1 MGKLKAF
8 ITVSADGYAAGPD
21 QSEENPLGVGGEEL
35 HDWLVPLKA
44 FNEAHGREG
53 GEVTA
58 SSPVVEAWFE
68 NVGAEIMGRNMF
80 GGGPGPWRD
89 DEWTGWWGDEP
100 PFHNPVFVL
109 THHERE
115 PLEMEG
121 GTTFHFVTD
130 GIESALDQA
139 REAAGDRDV
148 SIAGG
153 AQAIQQYL
161 AAGLLDELEISI
173 SPLLL
178 GRGERLLDN
187 LGDAKIGLE
196 QVRAIEG
203 VGVTH
208 ITYRIVKG

>member
-1 MGKLKAF
+1 VGKLKAF
-8 ITVSADGYAAGPD
+8 ITMSLDGYVAGPD
-21 QSEENPLGVGGEEL
+21 QSKENPLGVGGENL
-35 HDWLVPLKA
+35 HDWLIPLKA

-80 GGGPGPWRD
+80 GGGPGPWGD
-89 DEWTGWWGDEP
+89 DPWTGWWGDDP
-100 PFHNPVFVL
+100 PYHNPVFVL

-121 GTTFHFVTD
+121 GTTFYFVTD
-130 GIESALDQA
+130 GIESALGQA
-139 REAAGDRDV
+139 REAAGDRDI

-161 AAGLLDELEISI
+161 AAGLIDQLEISI

-178 GRGERLLDN
+178 GGGERLFDN
-187 LGDAKIGLE
+187 LDGADIGLE
-196 QVRAIEG
+196 QLRAVEG

-208 ITYRIVKG
+208 ISYQVGKS